1 MNSKRKVKM
10 SRPKKQVSVEDRVLK
25 YVKKYM
31 VGVSD
36 INNFLVGEALTT
48 MVGKYL
54 DHLEEKGES
63 KVVIGKNIMRDMMI
77 MKSTKKIETTFFYT
91 HYQRCIDAKEVRA
104 DAGKGGKVQLRH
116 SGDAR
121 KVRGRD

>member
-1 MNSKRKVKM
+1 M
-10 SRPKKQVSVEDRVLK
+10 PKTKKKLSVEDRVLK

-36 INNFLVGEALTT
+36 INNFLLGEALTT